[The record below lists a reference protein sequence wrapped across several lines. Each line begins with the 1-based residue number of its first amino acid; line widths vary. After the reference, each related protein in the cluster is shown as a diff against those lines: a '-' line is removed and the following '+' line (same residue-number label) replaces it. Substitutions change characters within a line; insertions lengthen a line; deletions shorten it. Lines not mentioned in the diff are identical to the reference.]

1 MEACIYNYKFK
12 TPILLNLSINKSLQG
27 QELQK
32 EQNILYN
39 TMVWPAHYELSL
51 SARSMPLQGKT
62 SSYCC
67 HLERGGGKRGE
78 FDNSVRKIQ
87 HQGNKT
93 CYKPLCHNL

>member
-1 MEACIYNYKFK
+1 MNSKKNKTYYTILGFGRFIMNYRSQRGLR
-12 TPILLNLSINKSLQG
+12 PY
-27 QELQK
+27 K
-32 EQNILYN
+32 E
-39 TMVWPAHYELSL
+39 
-51 SARSMPLQGKT
+51 KT